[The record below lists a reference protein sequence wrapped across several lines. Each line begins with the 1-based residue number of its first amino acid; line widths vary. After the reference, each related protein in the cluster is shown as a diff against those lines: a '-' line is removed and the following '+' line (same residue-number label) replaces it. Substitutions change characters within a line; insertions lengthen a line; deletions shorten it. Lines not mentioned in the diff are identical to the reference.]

1 MGQGPHATSGLHFF
15 ALARKGL
22 MTLVFPVFSG
32 CPNATFCMDM
42 PDPEQAKQR
51 PRVQYTSDHGD
62 RGLSRPED
70 EISIME
76 ISTILLN
83 GVDQARRMGYAD
95 FRDLSSAWDQTLT
108 DVGPLARRTFWRS
121 AR

>member
-1 MGQGPHATSGLHFF
+1 
-15 ALARKGL
+15 

-32 CPNATFCMDM
+32 CPNATYCMDM

-83 GVDQARRMGYAD
+83 GVNQARRMGPAD
-95 FRDLSSAWDQTLT
+95 FWDLSSAWDQTLT

>member
-1 MGQGPHATSGLHFF
+1 
-15 ALARKGL
+15 
-22 MTLVFPVFSG
+22 MTLAFPVFGGSS
-32 CPNATFCMDM
+32 NATFCMDM

-51 PRVQYTSDHGD
+51 PRVQYSSAHGD
-62 RGLSRPED
+62 RDLSRPED
-70 EISIME
+70 EIPIME

-83 GVDQARRMGYAD
+83 GVEQARRMGPAD
-95 FRDLSSAWDQTLT
+95 FRDLFSAWDQTLT